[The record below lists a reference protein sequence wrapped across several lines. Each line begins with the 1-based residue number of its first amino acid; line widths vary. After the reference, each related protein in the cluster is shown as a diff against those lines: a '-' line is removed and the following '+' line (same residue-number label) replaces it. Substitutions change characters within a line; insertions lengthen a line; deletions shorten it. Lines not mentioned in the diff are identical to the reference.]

1 MYNDCDVFL
10 QVDNPQCGMK
20 TKHSIDTHQLELISV
35 KQNNQS
41 GRLPQL
47 YTHSCLLCFVKTF
60 LPMSTPWSTQD
71 HVCSRIMYNVIVNG
85 DCSIVSYTYCYA
97 YIPDTR
103 MFFYYIKISWFQLL
117 ILES

>member
-71 HVCSRIMYNVIVNG
+71 HVCSRIMYNVTVNG

-97 YIPDTR
+97 YIPDTCTV
-103 MFFYYIKISWFQLL
+103 IPPL
-117 ILES
+117 